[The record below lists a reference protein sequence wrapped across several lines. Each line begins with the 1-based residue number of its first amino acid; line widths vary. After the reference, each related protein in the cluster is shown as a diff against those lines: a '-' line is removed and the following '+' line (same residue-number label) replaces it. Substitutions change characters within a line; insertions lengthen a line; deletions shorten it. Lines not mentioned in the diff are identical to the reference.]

1 MGSLVPTNL
10 SLYIAIRTSYYFGR
24 VFLVLLADVL
34 IIVSWGSCLQWTHQ
48 FLVSY
53 FVHSFQR
60 MIVPLDIQGRWGLYR
75 LGLRATSM
83 VKGPKTHLM
92 ATLMNIDIDDRLS
105 NLGATNLRPF
115 VLSIAFRNFADTLLI
130 WRKGLIKDLTMHEGQ
145 LVGGRVLR
153 LPISFLMDDSATS
166 KISIL
171 AIALFKLG
179 TLVILCWFTVYI
191 LNTHIQ
197 LVQHG
202 STI

>member
-1 MGSLVPTNL
+1 
-10 SLYIAIRTSYYFGR
+10 
-24 VFLVLLADVL
+24 
-34 IIVSWGSCLQWTHQ
+34 
-48 FLVSY
+48 
-53 FVHSFQR
+53 
-60 MIVPLDIQGRWGLYR
+60 
-75 LGLRATSM
+75 
-83 VKGPKTHLM
+83 
-92 ATLMNIDIDDRLS
+92 
-105 NLGATNLRPF
+105 
-115 VLSIAFRNFADTLLI
+115 
-130 WRKGLIKDLTMHEGQ
+130 MHEGQ

-191 LNTHIQ
+191 LNTHVQ

>member
-1 MGSLVPTNL
+1 MASGKVAVQVRRGTTWSDVLNSISLIEFSGISNIPQGFRLAMATSWFCSLLWIRQGNASWVPGSAAVVDGLPSRLSGWGGEHFFEDYWMGKTDWMGSLVPTNL

-105 NLGATNLRPF
+105 NLG
-115 VLSIAFRNFADTLLI
+115 
-130 WRKGLIKDLTMHEGQ
+130 
-145 LVGGRVLR
+145 
-153 LPISFLMDDSATS
+153 
-166 KISIL
+166 
-171 AIALFKLG
+171 
-179 TLVILCWFTVYI
+179 
-191 LNTHIQ
+191 
-197 LVQHG
+197 
-202 STI
+202 